1 MYTTIKIHLD
11 PEEYAPIDRLARE
24 LHVTPET
31 VAYAGLSSLM
41 QHARE
46 TAVRHQIV
54 SLETGR
60 RAGLPSW
67 ADDARSVHIYE
78 SQRDD

>member
-1 MYTTIKIHLD
+1 MPTTIKIHLD

-31 VAYAGLSSLM
+31 VAYTGLNSLM
-41 QHARE
+41 QH
-46 TAVRHQIV
+46 VRDAAIRRQIV
-54 SLETGR
+54 SLQTGR
-60 RAGLPSW
+60 RAGLPRW

-78 SQRDD
+78 SQHDD